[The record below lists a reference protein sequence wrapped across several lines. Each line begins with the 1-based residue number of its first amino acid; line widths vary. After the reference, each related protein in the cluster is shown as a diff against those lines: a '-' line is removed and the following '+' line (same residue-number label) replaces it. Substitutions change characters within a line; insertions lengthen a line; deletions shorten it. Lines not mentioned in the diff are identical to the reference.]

1 MSLLPLCNSHN
12 FKWNWN
18 GNNMWISMAITLFFF
33 CVRLFIRVFVY
44 LCFQWA
50 TIHLVFWDA
59 FGNLSAACAM
69 RVCVYFPIHAFF
81 TDSRGNRRTFLSM
94 AWNIIRKQYTQ
105 IFWLFNVL
113 NFFFFSLFS
122 LIFDCIFVCL
132 FVRFF
137 ACVCVFLFIKCFPN
151 RRMYVCVLAHEVF
164 FVFAKMY
171 NRGKE

>member
-1 MSLLPLCNSHN
+1 MCVFAAFVQLTQFQMELKRKQHVN
-12 FKWNWN
+12 FD
-18 GNNMWISMAITLFFF
+18 GNNFIFL
-33 CVRLFIRVFVY
+33 CVRLLIRVFVY

-69 RVCVYFPIHAFF
+69 RVCVYFPIHAFL
-81 TDSRGNRRTFLSM
+81 TDFRGNRRTFLSM
-94 AWNIIRKQYTQ
+94 AWNIIRKQHTQ

-113 NFFFFSLFS
+113 NFFFSLFS

-137 ACVCVFLFIKCFPN
+137 ACVCACVFLFIKCFPKN
-151 RRMYVCVLAHEVF
+151 VCVC
-164 FVFAKMY
+164 
-171 NRGKE
+171 